1 LGQFYEKCFNP
12 NYFSQHQDYQDKSVE
27 LFTLDVLLMI
37 KLKFVLLR
45 SEKQLY
51 SGIPFHIKNLKAVIL
66 SKLHSVQQKA
76 QLRPIA

>member
-1 LGQFYEKCFNP
+1 M
-12 NYFSQHQDYQDKSVE
+12 KSA
-27 LFTLDVLLMI
+27 LIPITLANTKTIKTNQWNSFIDVLLMI